1 MSPEN
6 NQTWAIL
13 LAGGEGTR
21 LSALT
26 RKIAGETI
34 PKQFCRLIGNESLF
48 EYTYRRAS
56 LIIER
61 DRIISALTRSHE
73 RFYKSMLEGTMTRNL
88 VVQPQNRGTAPA
100 ILYSLLRLT
109 KLDPYAR
116 VALFPCDHFVD
127 DEREF
132 MRLVKVAFEVIDRR
146 PELTILLGIAAEKP
160 ETSYG
165 WIESG
170 EALTGGVCSIRRFWE
185 KPHKEL
191 ANELHRRG
199 CLWNSFVMVAR
210 ASTLLG
216 VFVIA
221 TPNLYSSF
229 QKVCGTFGTKF
240 EQHAVEQFYEQLP
253 ASSFSEDILMH
264 GMNLGVLR
272 VNGVLWSDLGEPAR
286 VIETLSRLGVRIDW
300 PAA

>member
-1 MSPEN
+1 MKKET
-6 NQTWAIL
+6 NQAWAIL

-26 RKIAGETI
+26 RKITGDTT

-48 EYTYRRAS
+48 EQTHKRVS
-56 LIIER
+56 LLIEQ

-73 RFYKSMLEGTMTRNL
+73 RFYKSVLEETMTRNL
-88 VVQPQNRGTAPA
+88 VVQPRNRGTAPA

-109 KLDPYAR
+109 ELDPCSR

-127 DEREF
+127 DDSEF
-132 MRLVKVAFEVIDRR
+132 MRHVKVAFDAIDRR
-146 PELTILLGIAAEKP
+146 PELTILLGIAAERP

-165 WIESG
+165 WIEPGQAISD
-170 EALTGGVCSIRRFWE
+170 GVCSIRRFWE
-185 KPHKEL
+185 KPQKEL
-191 ANELHRRG
+191 ASELHRRG

-216 VFVIA
+216 LFAVA
-221 TPNLYSSF
+221 TPKLYSSF
-229 QKVCGTFGTKF
+229 KKVRGAFGTKF
-240 EQHAVEQFYEQLP
+240 EQRAIEQLYEQLP
-253 ASSFSEDILMH
+253 ASSFSDDILMH
-264 GMNLGVLR
+264 GGNLGVLR
-272 VNGVLWSDLGEPAR
+272 VSGVLWNDLGEPVR
-286 VIETLSRLGVRIDW
+286 LIETLARLGVRLEW